1 MWKNLPYSY
10 VPYKSFVYLSVF
22 LNIVSVVII
31 LVLKGFLPPV
41 VPLFYG
47 LPTGNEQLVPTL
59 GLLWAPLAGLVI
71 TLINI
76 FVSILNQDDFLKKSL
91 IISSAFIS
99 LLLTITVIKIVLL
112 VGFF

>member
-1 MWKNLPYSY
+1 MWKDL
-10 VPYKSFVYLSVF
+10 PYKSFVYLSMF
-22 LNIVSVVII
+22 LNFVSAVIVF
-31 LVLKGFLPPV
+31 VLKGNLPPV

-47 LPTGNEQLVPTL
+47 LPGGAEQLTPML
-59 GLLWAPLAGLVI
+59 GLLLAPAAGLII
-71 TLINI
+71 TAINTSI
-76 FVSILNQDDFLKKSL
+76 SILTRDILFKKSL